1 MKNIVLIGYRCT
13 GKSSVGNILARRL
26 KRPFWDTDGLITE
39 QSQMSIDELVS
50 IYGWEYFR
58 MREKKIVRK
67 VSRER
72 GSVIATGGGVLEDH
86 ENAET
91 LKKGSVV
98 VWLSADIDT
107 IMNRMKSDPGS
118 AHKRPSLSQDDPFK
132 EVQNIMK
139 RREPGYRRSADFI
152 IDTSRKD
159 IESTADEICS
169 FLERDY
175 TCQATQQ
182 ENSLQ

>member
-1 MKNIVLIGYRCT
+1 MLNIVLIGYRCT
-13 GKSSVGNILARRL
+13 GKSSVGNMLAIRL
-26 KRPFWDTDGLITE
+26 RRPFWDTDGLITE
-39 QSQMSIDELVS
+39 QSRMSISEIVS
-50 IYGWEYFR
+50 RYGWDYFR
-58 MREKKIVRK
+58 MREKEIVRK
-67 VSRER
+67 VSREY

-98 VWLSADIDT
+98 VWLSADINT
-107 IMNRMKSDPGS
+107 ILNRMKSDPHS
-118 AHKRPSLSQDDPFK
+118 IHNRPSLSLDDHFK
-132 EVQNIMK
+132 EAQNIMK

-169 FLERDY
+169 FLDMP
-175 TCQATQQ
+175 
-182 ENSLQ
+182 NLP